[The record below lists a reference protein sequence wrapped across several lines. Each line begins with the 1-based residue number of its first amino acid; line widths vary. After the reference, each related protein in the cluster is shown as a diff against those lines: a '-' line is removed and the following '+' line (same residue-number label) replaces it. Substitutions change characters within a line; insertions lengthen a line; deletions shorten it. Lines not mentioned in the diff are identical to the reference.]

1 MNASAFKSI
10 DHVLVRVISAQVMMD
25 IFATTLGLPVSWPLQ
40 TNDVATYGWVTLGNT
55 NLEFWAATN
64 NSDLPGEAVLPLFH
78 GLALEPH
85 NLADSIKMLGDRG
98 IKCKAPRPYVT
109 QTADGRDVTNF
120 TNSVVLDVS
129 SPLVCIFFCEWGL
142 EGTIFPWKEQLTTT
156 QRKLKQQ
163 QQLSACTGGKL
174 GITGLVEV
182 EMLCTRIDETRA
194 QWLAITGKSTTPI
207 AQDGVEV
214 SFQFGTEDKIKSI
227 VMGVRSL
234 ATTCNLLA
242 EAGLLGECRDN
253 EVLLSQKDCA
263 GLNFRFRQI

>member
-1 MNASAFKSI
+1 MMNF
-10 DHVLVRVISAQVMMD
+10 
-25 IFATTLGLPVSWPLQ
+25 FAGTLGLPVSWPLQ
-40 TNDVATYGWVTLGNT
+40 SNDFATYGWVTLGNT
-55 NLEFWAATN
+55 NLEFWASSN
-64 NSDLPGEAVLPLFH
+64 NSDLPSEDVLPLFH

-85 NLADSIKMLGDRG
+85 NLADSIKLLGDCG
-98 IKCKAPRPYVT
+98 IKCKEPRPYVT

-182 EMLCTRIDETRA
+182 ELICTRVEETKA
-194 QWLAITGKSTTPI
+194 LWLAMTGNASSEPFI
-207 AQDGVEV
+207 EDGIGLSFRAGNQDRIESVV
-214 SFQFGTEDKIKSI
+214 I
-227 VMGVRSL
+227 GVRSL
-234 ATTCNLLA
+234 ATARGVLA
-242 EAGLLGECRDN
+242 EAGLLGESHGN
-253 EVLLSQKDCA
+253 EISLSKKVCS
-263 GLNFRFRQI
+263 GLYFRFRQI